1 MQHLKLSVIIL
12 PAALSMSELNYTLH
26 TLSDLILKNPVLEA
40 SYPHFTDEN
49 NYALWSKLSVV
60 AYVVSI
66 KLRYE
71 LSSLF
76 GMPYTEG
83 SQSQFSLCS
92 GEIRK
97 VITNWWVFTIQIVL
111 YAVIQFHFFCN
122 IIVAVTS
129 FLRKSIITANRKT
142 NPWKY

>member
-1 MQHLKLSVIIL
+1 MQHLKLSVITL

-26 TLSDLILKNPVLEA
+26 TLSDLILKNSVLEA

-66 KLRYE
+66 KFRYE

-76 GMPYTEG
+76 CMPYTEG
-83 SQSQFSLCS
+83 CQSQFLLRS

-142 NPWKY
+142 NPRKY